1 MQSAASR
8 RKRRSSSILKVGGRS
23 PSRNA
28 FQDLNGR
35 DPLDLQEGQ
44 GVPLKRDP
52 EPKSRRPSRR
62 VSFADTYQVKEFLT
76 EKDAAS
82 LGLWENS
89 QTEDPGQAEDGV
101 FSASVAESTTTAKAT
116 ISASGLDTLLN
127 GPIKSPAASQDIPVA
142 APVVCEPPVVSSGEE
157 SGTQQTRTFDPEA
170 ENTAPLVDSKSF
182 LARLMG
188 GAGSQ
193 GNAGSP
199 DLSMSCSSHT
209 FNNTIIFG
217 QDPNIT
223 SSLNMTCMDETFAA
237 QDNAIL
243 GSDNSVIKAQ
253 QQDSKGTIDAG
264 SFLSKFMQQRPALSE
279 DRPISSGDHT
289 VVFGDGDQGND
300 MDFTVAFSARQE
312 KVSLEKEGAAQRQF
326 GAAKTFV
333 SVEDKTTVFS
343 NVEVGADMD
352 FTTTISSIST
362 SQESVH
368 LQQTFKTEEQD
379 KTTVFSNTHTGADMD
394 FTTTINCIS
403 TSQESV
409 HLQQTFKAEEQDKTT
424 VFSNTH
430 TGADMDFTT
439 TISSISTSQE
449 SVHLQQTFK
458 TEEQDKTTVF
468 SNTHTGADMDFT
480 TTINCISTSQESV
493 HLQQTFKAEEQDKT
507 TVFSNPNTDADM
519 DFTTTINSMRMEPQ
533 TVPTQ
538 PPSMA
543 EELTQ
548 DKTTVFGEIEAGADM
563 EFTTVIGSED
573 NGNHVSGQDNSIQ
586 PQKLAQDKTVVFNNV
601 ECGADMEFTA
611 VIGSDGSRQNIMT
624 DPAKPQKLT
633 QDKTVVFSHVE
644 SGAEMELT
652 TAISGNS
659 EQQQHPE
666 ITCPP
671 VLQEAAQDR
680 TTVFWDAE
688 TGGDMEFTAAVGSL
702 QPDTDD
708 VSSHAPLV
716 QREETNIIG
725 GTEGGMDLTA
735 CVSDLQ
741 AATNRRGMI
750 SPLVS
755 NPQGEFQL
763 AKDSPEK
770 TKILGFNT
778 QDGDMELTTVV
789 PEQKVG
795 DDSQSLAAVLTE
807 GTRALSTQD
816 TGGMELTC
824 QFEPTGNQKKPSKLN
839 RLKRRLS
846 EMAGETTRVFGGEDT
861 AMMELTVGIGTIAEP
876 EVSSRN
882 DMFSTQDRTEAA
894 GGEKTALLDLTVG
907 IGGTLN
913 TQTLSEN
920 QDSDKTRVFGS
931 ENTARMDLTHGFGG
945 ILDGNNML
953 HSAKSVQ
960 KASMPVVQ
968 DNCGSSE
975 ERSSGMAD
983 LPRSTKETTD
993 RTQVFGAEDDGME
1006 MTRCHTGVIS
1016 EDSSLLV
1023 SAKRRKTTAQGK
1035 RVSFGPSQTLA
1046 TASAGLPTMATLD
1059 MTERTKIF
1067 GSDMTAS
1074 MDVTSCTGGILGQAA
1089 PQGTRETPGRPLSSL
1104 ADLTSFQQLSK
1115 PRSSLPLLRSR
1126 TSLVS
1131 TARRASAAAAS
1142 MTDPQQ
1148 DTDSAPSPQQQET
1161 PETVTTAQTVAEEVL
1176 EPATTP
1182 PSSDSDVAVEE
1193 APQRRTETDIGPPMV
1208 ENRPPV
1214 PPLSI
1219 IPVTGDNRGD
1229 AGIISPEFDL
1239 QNEQLELVETTAEFL
1254 AAVCQENLTLPST
1267 KPPAAVP
1274 SQYSSSTLP
1283 TDLSHANS
1291 TLLDVTCR
1299 SNSSSDRS
1307 ALGATGM
1314 EVQDDMTLPQQ
1325 GRLSVSQFLTYC
1337 NIVFQDQGKDRRS
1350 IMPLIKSDPPETL
1363 YDHLEI
1369 LSSLLPQAHV
1379 YEWSCNKL
1387 QEHIGSTR
1395 QLVKQQEERL
1405 DQSNPVLFLEAQK
1418 MLQDG
1423 RLKEV
1428 DQLKKDMESLRSC
1441 CKKQAKTE
1449 WHQWNYKMSG
1459 TIVESLKEEHA
1470 DMKAGVEELDASLQ
1484 KIDQSLAALDNVEK
1498 DLEDAIINLEGM
1510 ELPSEED
1517 IQRLKKQQAEL
1528 LQKEEEL
1535 AASQQEQEHLKS
1547 TCVSLQQEREAL
1559 ELQVDQL
1566 QLQQAEL
1573 GLQQEGE
1580 DGPAAQ
1586 ALQEQVRALNR
1597 LQGLVEWD
1605 LEELSAAQLRVTFL
1619 QKSLQLTVVYAGAKD
1634 ECQKITDIQ
1643 LESLLAD
1650 EAAPWAHLCHRMVLG
1665 ALDLSQ
1671 LVHTYPTFPTQSK
1684 LLHRVSL
1691 LVSEARRL
1699 GDEVQSIVLRHPFTT
1714 VDGTDLTVEFSSVE
1728 AHAKFFVTFNLTPGA
1743 YPNQLVKCTCT
1754 HRIGAISPSAVE
1766 GALCGVPAGSL
1777 YLTRMVQSVEE
1788 LIQQHADS
1796 LRQTRKDL

>member
-44 GVPLKRDP
+44 GAPLKRDP

-89 QTEDPGQAEDGV
+89 QTEDPAGQAEDGV
-101 FSASVAESTTTAKAT
+101 FSASVVESTTTAKAT

-127 GPIKSPAASQDIPVA
+127 GPIKNPAASQDIPVA
-142 APVVCEPPVVSSGEE
+142 APVVCEPPVVSSGED

-193 GNAGSP
+193 GDAGSP

-223 SSLNMTCMDETFAA
+223 SSLDMTCMDETFAA
-237 QDNAIL
+237 HDNEIL

-289 VVFGDGDQGND
+289 VVFGGGDQGDD
-300 MDFTVAFSARQE
+300 MDFTVAFSARKE

-379 KTTVFSNTHTGADMD
+379 KTTVFSNTNTGADM
-394 FTTTINCIS
+394 
-403 TSQESV
+403 E
-409 HLQQTFKAEEQDKTT
+409 
-424 VFSNTH
+424 
-430 TGADMDFTT
+430 
-439 TISSISTSQE
+439 
-449 SVHLQQTFK
+449 
-458 TEEQDKTTVF
+458 
-468 SNTHTGADMDFT
+468 
-480 TTINCISTSQESV
+480 
-493 HLQQTFKAEEQDKT
+493 
-507 TVFSNPNTDADM
+507 
-519 DFTTTINSMRMEPQ
+519 FTTTINSMRMEPQ

-548 DKTTVFGEIEAGADM
+548 DKTTVFGEVEAGADM

-601 ECGADMEFTA
+601 ESGADMEFTA

-659 EQQQHPE
+659 EQQQQQVPE

-716 QREETNIIG
+716 QREESNIIG

-735 CVSDLQ
+735 SVSDLQ
-741 AATNRRGMI
+741 AATNRRGMTC
-750 SPLVS
+750 PLVS

-763 AKDSPEK
+763 AKESPEK

-795 DDSQSLAAVLTE
+795 DDSQPLAAALTE

-894 GGEKTALLDLTVG
+894 GGEKTALMDLTVG

-931 ENTARMDLTHGFGG
+931 ENTARMDLTHDFGG

-953 HSAKSVQ
+953 HSTKSVQ

-1016 EDSSLLV
+1016 EDSNLLV

-1074 MDVTSCTGGILGQAA
+1074 MDVTSCTGGKLGQAA

-1115 PRSSLPLLRSR
+1115 PRSNLPLLRSR

-1193 APQRRTETDIGPPMV
+1193 APQRRTETNIGPPMV

-1219 IPVTGDNRGD
+1219 VPVTGDNRGD

-1267 KPPAAVP
+1267 KPPATVP

-1405 DQSNPVLFLEAQK
+1405 DQNNPVLFLEAQK

-1634 ECQKITDIQ
+1634 EFQKITDIQ

-1699 GDEVQSIVLRHPFTT
+1699 GDEVQSIILRHPFTT

-1796 LRQTRKDL
+1796 LLQTHKDL